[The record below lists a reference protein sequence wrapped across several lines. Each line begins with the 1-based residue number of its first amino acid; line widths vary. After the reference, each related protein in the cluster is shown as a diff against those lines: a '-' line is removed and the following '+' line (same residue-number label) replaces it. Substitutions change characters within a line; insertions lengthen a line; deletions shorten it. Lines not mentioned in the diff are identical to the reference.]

1 MKMPPR
7 FDDYLNELQELR
19 QETTDES
26 LACLTLPK
34 LTNKLLFAGDLQSVI
49 NKERSWLIIWNAVY
63 MEKVVQQ
70 LQHQGQVVKD
80 ENLMHL

>member
-49 NKERSWLIIWNAVY
+49 NKERS
-63 MEKVVQQ
+63 
-70 LQHQGQVVKD
+70 
-80 ENLMHL
+80 